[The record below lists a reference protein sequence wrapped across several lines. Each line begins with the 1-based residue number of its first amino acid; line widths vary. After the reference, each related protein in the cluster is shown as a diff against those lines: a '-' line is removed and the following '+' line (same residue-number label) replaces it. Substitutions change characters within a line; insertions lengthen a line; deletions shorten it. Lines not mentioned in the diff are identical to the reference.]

1 MSQDPAYEKSDRTH
15 IMESL
20 AQDEGIMSRKE
31 ALKRISRENRAPIT
45 SYAED
50 EITIEEVELRR
61 DHTGTVVESVTK
73 RVYATCEECES
84 DTVHRKFWWD
94 IGPEMGRD
102 QKCLACGAEEKTSS
116 F

>member
-1 MSQDPAYEKSDRTH
+1 
-15 IMESL
+15 MESL

-31 ALKRISRENRAPIT
+31 ALKRINRENRAPIV

-50 EITIEEVELRR
+50 EITIDEVELRR

-84 DTVHRKFWWD
+84 DTVHRNSWWD
-94 IGPEMGRD
+94 IGPENGRG
-102 QKCLACGAEEKTSS
+102 QKCLACGAEESTDS